1 MGKKT
6 LVSTKEYVLGI
17 LNRFCVPLF
26 LRIMVSR
33 NFLPA
38 LSMELL
44 FFVAALRYDV
54 MFRSIRFLI
63 LVFLKV
69 VCIRG
74 MMKAVGNS
82 YDKG

>member
-1 MGKKT
+1 M
-6 LVSTKEYVLGI
+6 
-17 LNRFCVPLF
+17 PLF
-26 LRIMVSR
+26 LRIMVRR

-63 LVFLKV
+63 LVFLKA

-82 YDKG
+82 YGKG